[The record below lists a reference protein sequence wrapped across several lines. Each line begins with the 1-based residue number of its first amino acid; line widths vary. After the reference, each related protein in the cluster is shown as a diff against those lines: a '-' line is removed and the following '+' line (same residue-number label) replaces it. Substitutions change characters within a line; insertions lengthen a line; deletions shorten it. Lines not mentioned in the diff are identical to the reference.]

1 MRGGTCS
8 GIPSAPLRGERSA
21 EGNHRSS
28 GRSKVPRVAVVWCKK
43 GMEGEPMKRVIVAT
57 ILIFLC
63 SLTAWGE
70 AATPAA
76 SEAEDAGIMQ
86 VNGRHHVH
94 HHHRHHRRHH

>member
-1 MRGGTCS
+1 
-8 GIPSAPLRGERSA
+8 
-21 EGNHRSS
+21 
-28 GRSKVPRVAVVWCKK
+28 
-43 GMEGEPMKRVIVAT
+43 MKRVIVAT

>member
-1 MRGGTCS
+1 MRGGS
-8 GIPSAPLRGERSA
+8 GVPPALLGEGDRP
-21 EGNHRSS
+21 EVTIGLS
-28 GRSKVPRVAVVWCKK
+28 GLSKLLRVAVVWCKK
-43 GMEGEPMKRVIVAT
+43 GMEGEPMKRVILAT
-57 ILIFLC
+57 ILIVLC